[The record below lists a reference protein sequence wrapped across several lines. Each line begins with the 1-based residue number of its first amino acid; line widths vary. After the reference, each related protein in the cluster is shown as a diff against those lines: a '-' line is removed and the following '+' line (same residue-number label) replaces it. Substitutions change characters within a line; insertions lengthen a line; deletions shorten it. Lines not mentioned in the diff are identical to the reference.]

1 MARWLDLRPPMQSA
15 RWEEIYRKVLS
26 DVREDGSAIH
36 PRRGEAKERIA
47 YAFQIPNPRDRCLL
61 SEARRFSIFQGV
73 GHWLWIMGGRM
84 DLSSITYY
92 NPRAERFSVDLR
104 KLDGAY
110 GPRLFG
116 LGALNQ
122 IPNVI
127 ELIRGHSDTRRAVA
141 AVYLPEFDSWRS
153 AVDGREDE
161 VPCTVALQFLPR
173 GDRLDAVTYMRSQDG
188 LMVLP
193 YDIFIFTLLQEYVSA
208 SVGLRPGTYHHVAGS
223 LHYYVKDSELLE
235 KVLADSTQAAP
246 LMPEMPSGEQS
257 TYLGSL
263 MELEESIRVSCTAH
277 MNLPGRTEF
286 NPRDFV
292 EQASELPEF
301 WKAIALALVAWAAI
315 RLSHEKTLARIREI
329 VPRPFDIYVDRA
341 LASISRK
348 AKRSLEAYVG
358 R

>member
-1 MARWLDLRPPMQSA
+1 
-15 RWEEIYRKVLS
+15 
-26 DVREDGSAIH
+26 
-36 PRRGEAKERIA
+36 
-47 YAFQIPNPRDRCLL
+47 
-61 SEARRFSIFQGV
+61 
-73 GHWLWIMGGRM
+73 M